1 MQLGN
6 LEVLTGG
13 APAPTANVAAVHSA
27 STATPRRSPIVGSV
41 GHAGCQRRRLKIVSR
56 RPVIGYVE
64 AMQRVLVLFAVL
76 ASTAAAPALAA
87 TRPPAGAR
95 YSGTT
100 GQGKRIS
107 LRVTTTRRAVQLRFA
122 QVQTCSNGQKKA
134 STAVFE
140 QMRPTLKADGTF
152 AYAKTFKD
160 LAAAPGFDEVHT
172 EVQNISGSFSP
183 DGRTAKGRISDT
195 VTGASGLSCKV
206 VMRFTARRR

>member
-1 MQLGN
+1 MQRILV
-6 LEVLTGG
+6 LLAALTLTG
-13 APAPTANVAAVHSA
+13 TTSA
-27 STATPRRSPIVGSV
+27 
-41 GHAGCQRRRLKIVSR
+41 
-56 RPVIGYVE
+56 
-64 AMQRVLVLFAVL
+64 F
-76 ASTAAAPALAA
+76 AA

-100 GQGKRIS
+100 GQGKPIT
-107 LRVTTTRRAVQLRFA
+107 LRVTTTRRGVQLRFA

-152 AYAKTFKD
+152 TYAKTFKN

-172 EVQNISGSFSP
+172 EVQNISGSFSS